1 MGFRKNQRIYSYN
14 ILKKLLIGRKR
25 VFEELNG
32 IPTTLMTNNGGSNSF
47 TMHQQVRRRYF
58 RELSDIKHL
67 VGDESENSSDSNYQ
81 GFKLKNFYTYLLFLI
96 IIYFIYV

>member
-1 MGFRKNQRIYSYN
+1 M
-14 ILKKLLIGRKR
+14 GRKK
-25 VFEELNG
+25 VIDDLNG
-32 IPTTLMTNNGGSNSF
+32 ISTTHVINNGGSNSF

-81 GFKLKNFYTYLLFLI
+81 GFKRSYLS
-96 IIYFIYV
+96 IYCF